1 MDCGCAQVQLGR
13 DWADA
18 MFSDPC
24 TPEKAQQ
31 CCLTKF
37 HHINFERFL
46 KNVTILVVISV
57 DLTQVRARSIGPS
70 PYSNGKILL
79 R

>member
-13 DWADA
+13 DWADT

-24 TPEKAQQ
+24 TPERAQQ

-37 HHINFERFL
+37 HHINFKRFL
-46 KNVTILVVISV
+46 KSVMILKVISV
-57 DLTQVRARSIGPS
+57 DLTLARARSIGPS
-70 PYSNGKILL
+70 PYSNDKIL

>member
-24 TPEKAQQ
+24 SCTPEKAQQ

-37 HHINFERFL
+37 HHINSERFL
-46 KNVTILVVISV
+46 KNVTILVVF
-57 DLTQVRARSIGPS
+57 
-70 PYSNGKILL
+70 
-79 R
+79 

>member
-24 TPEKAQQ
+24 TPEKAQL

-46 KNVTILVVISV
+46 KNFTILIVISV
-57 DLTQVRARSIGPS
+57 DLTLARARSIGPS
-70 PYSNGKILL
+70 PYSNDKIL

>member
-1 MDCGCAQVQLGR
+1 MDVPRSSLAMGR

-31 CCLTKF
+31 CLGWLQIRNKDCAPF
-37 HHINFERFL
+37 
-46 KNVTILVVISV
+46 VGSPAGTIDIHL
-57 DLTQVRARSIGPS
+57 
-70 PYSNGKILL
+70 
-79 R
+79 

>member
-1 MDCGCAQVQLGR
+1 MNCGCAQVQLGR

-18 MFSDPC
+18 MLSDPC

-37 HHINFERFL
+37 HHINFECFL
-46 KNVTILVVISV
+46 KNVTILIVISV
-57 DLTQVRARSIGPS
+57 DLTLARARSIGPS
-70 PYSNGKILL
+70 PYSNGKIL

>member
-13 DWADA
+13 NWADA

-37 HHINFERFL
+37 HRINFERFL
-46 KNVTILVVISV
+46 KNVTILIF
-57 DLTQVRARSIGPS
+57 I
-70 PYSNGKILL
+70 
-79 R
+79 

>member
-46 KNVTILVVISV
+46 KKCYDTNSYLKYLIS
-57 DLTQVRARSIGPS
+57 Q
-70 PYSNGKILL
+70 
-79 R
+79 